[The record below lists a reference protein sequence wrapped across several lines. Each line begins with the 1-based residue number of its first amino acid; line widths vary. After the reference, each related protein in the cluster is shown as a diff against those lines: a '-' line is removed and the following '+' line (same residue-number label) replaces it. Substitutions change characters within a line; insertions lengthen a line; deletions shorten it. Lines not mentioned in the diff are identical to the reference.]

1 MNINNDIIKE
11 LDELGVT
18 LPDNCL
24 ATFTIPDQYFDDF
37 PNQVIQEVK
46 IEEYLSSLPHS
57 IPYSVS
63 ADYFNTILP
72 SVLDQIKE
80 EEFLNTIPRKMPYH
94 IPVGYFEQS
103 AKEIVQTAN
112 IEKPE
117 MIRFTFH
124 RKRIATLSIAAS
136 LVLFLSI
143 GFKLLNAP
151 TIPSFE
157 KELSGISDNE
167 IISYINLH
175 QTEFENDLTSLDP
188 IDESKIDMRA
198 LETDIYDTELN
209 KISDEEI
216 SSYIL

>member
-11 LDELGVT
+11 LNELGGT
-18 LPDNCL
+18 LPDSRL
-24 ATFTIPDQYFDDF
+24 ATFIVPDHYFDDF
-37 PNQVIQEVK
+37 PNQVLQEIK
-46 IEEYLSSLPHS
+46 IEESLSSLPPS
-57 IPYSVS
+57 LSYSVS

-80 EEFLNTIPRKMPYH
+80 EEFLHSIPQKMPYH
-94 IPVGYFEQS
+94 IPVGYFAQS
-103 AKEIVQTAN
+103 AKEILQTAN
-112 IEKPE
+112 MEKPL
-117 MIRFTFH
+117 
-124 RKRIATLSIAAS
+124 KSGVTLYRTRMASFSIAAS

-175 QTEFENDLTSLDP
+175 QTEFENDLTSSDP
-188 IDESKIDMRA
+188 IDESKLDMRA
-198 LETDIYDTELN
+198 LETEIYDTELN
-209 KISDEEI
+209 KITDEEI
-216 SSYIL
+216 STYIL

>member
-103 AKEIVQTAN
+103 TKEIVQTAN

-117 MIRFTFH
+117 MSRFTFH

-136 LVLFLSI
+136 LILFY
-143 GFKLLNAP
+143 
-151 TIPSFE
+151 
-157 KELSGISDNE
+157 LSGSNC
-167 IISYINLH
+167 
-175 QTEFENDLTSLDP
+175 
-188 IDESKIDMRA
+188 
-198 LETDIYDTELN
+198 
-209 KISDEEI
+209 
-216 SSYIL
+216 